1 MCNPFATTCW
11 RRGARSASI
20 TTIASR
26 VGAWTTAGRSIM
38 STSRNAATFGRILA
52 LLLLAGWVAPVGSQE
67 TRIQLGTPISEDQ
80 LSGFDLIAAPDG
92 SGMPPGAG
100 TARQGREVYELN
112 CLRCHNVNG
121 EGVSGNTV
129 IAGGDMRSEESPLR
143 TVGSFWPHAS
153 TLFDFIRRAMPA
165 DMPKT
170 LTDEEAYQVTA
181 YVLFLNGIIGEDE
194 SINSET
200 LTAIAMPNGNGFVDQ
215 SHL

>member
-1 MCNPFATTCW
+1 
-11 RRGARSASI
+11 
-20 TTIASR
+20 
-26 VGAWTTAGRSIM
+26 M
-38 STSRNAATFGRILA
+38 STSRRAATFGGILA
-52 LLLLAGWVAPVGSQE
+52 LLLLAGWVAPAGSQE
-67 TRIQLGTPISEDQ
+67 ARIQLGTPIGEDQ

-112 CLRCHNVNG
+112 CRRCHNVNG

-181 YVLFLNGIIGEDE
+181 YVLFLNGIVGEDE

-200 LTAIAMPNGNGFVDQ
+200 LTAIAMPNGDGFVDQ
-215 SHL
+215 SHLQ

>member
-1 MCNPFATTCW
+1 
-11 RRGARSASI
+11 
-20 TTIASR
+20 
-26 VGAWTTAGRSIM
+26 M

-52 LLLLAGWVAPVGSQE
+52 LLLLAGWIAPAGSQE
-67 TRIQLGTPISEDQ
+67 ARIQLGTPISEDQ

-165 DMPKT
+165 DTPKT

-194 SINSET
+194 SVNSET
-200 LTAIAMPNGNGFVDQ
+200 LTAIAMPNGDGFVDQ
-215 SHL
+215 SHLH

>member
-1 MCNPFATTCW
+1 
-11 RRGARSASI
+11 
-20 TTIASR
+20 
-26 VGAWTTAGRSIM
+26 M

-52 LLLLAGWVAPVGSQE
+52 LLLFAGWVAPVGSQE
-67 TRIQLGTPISEDQ
+67 VRIQLGTPISEDQ

-200 LTAIAMPNGNGFVDQ
+200 LTAIAMPNGDGFVDQ
-215 SHL
+215 SHLH

>member
-1 MCNPFATTCW
+1 
-11 RRGARSASI
+11 
-20 TTIASR
+20 
-26 VGAWTTAGRSIM
+26 M
-38 STSRNAATFGRILA
+38 STSSKAATFGRTLA
-52 LLLLAGWVAPVGSQE
+52 LLLLAGWTAPAGSQE
-67 TRIQLGTPISEDQ
+67 ARIQLGTPISEDQ

-100 TARQGREVYELN
+100 TARQGREVYALN

-181 YVLFLNGIIGEDE
+181 YVLFLNGIVGEDE

-200 LTAIAMPNGNGFVDQ
+200 LTAIAMPNGDGFVDQ
-215 SHL
+215 SHLH

>member
-1 MCNPFATTCW
+1 
-11 RRGARSASI
+11 
-20 TTIASR
+20 
-26 VGAWTTAGRSIM
+26 M

-67 TRIQLGTPISEDQ
+67 ARIQLGTPISEDQ

-129 IAGGDMRSEESPLR
+129 IVGGDMRSEESPLR
-143 TVGSFWPHAS
+143 TVAVSGH
-153 TLFDFIRRAMPA
+153 MPA
-165 DMPKT
+165 PC
-170 LTDEEAYQVTA
+170 
-181 YVLFLNGIIGEDE
+181 
-194 SINSET
+194 SISSAGPCRPICPRPLPT
-200 LTAIAMPNGNGFVDQ
+200 KRHTR
-215 SHL
+215 